1 MQYFVVYSALF
12 LNMFM
17 SNIYYNYSYHQ
28 SHIYT
33 ITSYVY
39 NLIYKSK
46 KERKKKKKLIREIFF
61 RLFQINKIMF
71 KNTIHVFCHPKPT
84 LPNYFKGE
92 KLFKIYMKQFIESED
107 E

>member
-1 MQYFVVYSALF
+1 MFITQY
-12 LNMFM
+12 
-17 SNIYYNYSYHQ
+17 I
-28 SHIYT
+28 
-33 ITSYVY
+33 
-39 NLIYKSK
+39 NLKK
-46 KERKKKKKLIREIFF
+46 KERKKKLIREIFF

>member
-1 MQYFVVYSALF
+1 MFITQY
-12 LNMFM
+12 
-17 SNIYYNYSYHQ
+17 I
-28 SHIYT
+28 
-33 ITSYVY
+33 
-39 NLIYKSK
+39 NLKK
-46 KERKKKKKLIREIFF
+46 KERKKKLIRESFF

>member
-1 MQYFVVYSALF
+1 MFITQY
-12 LNMFM
+12 
-17 SNIYYNYSYHQ
+17 I
-28 SHIYT
+28 
-33 ITSYVY
+33 
-39 NLIYKSK
+39 NLKK
-46 KERKKKKKLIREIFF
+46 KERKKKLIREIFF

-107 E
+107 EWYKHESICNA

>member
-1 MQYFVVYSALF
+1 MFITQY
-12 LNMFM
+12 
-17 SNIYYNYSYHQ
+17 I
-28 SHIYT
+28 
-33 ITSYVY
+33 
-39 NLIYKSK
+39 NLKK
-46 KERKKKKKLIREIFF
+46 KERKRKLIREIFF